1 MINTSEISTAKTTD
15 PYDIYWWLAPRYFE
29 ELTYRPKH
37 LVAIE
42 WGTTLLITLRL
53 VANLEPK
60 SPMPDQTMPVLFL
73 LLCLVLLIYWLSI

>member
-15 PYDIYWWLAPRYFE
+15 PYDTYWWLAPRYFE
-29 ELTYRPKH
+29 ELTYKPKY

-53 VANLEPK
+53 VANLEPR
-60 SPMPDQTMPVLFL
+60 SPTARLTFQRKTE
-73 LLCLVLLIYWLSI
+73 